1 MKKLEKHLDHIRE
14 ELEGAIEYA
23 EDYIGEKMK
32 GNATKAQKFREMA
45 MQEMQHAANWYEWT
59 EQYCSEL
66 NTVMPLSDEDLDEWD
81 KCKRYYANKTAIIKY
96 MTDR

>member
-23 EDYIGEKMK
+23 EDCIGEKMK

-59 EQYCSEL
+59 EQYCSDL
-66 NTVMPLSDEDLDEWD
+66 TAIMPLSAEDMEEWD
-81 KCKRYYANKTAIIKY
+81 KCKRHYADKIAIVKY
-96 MTDR
+96 MLDR